1 GAAAL
6 VTLAVMTVIIVL
18 LPPEQRETV
27 IPVALLFPILL
38 WVTARCQP
46 VFAAAAAFIVSLTI
60 VWSIT
65 FGIGHF
71 RDPALPVGDHL
82 LGTQGAILVFALC
95 AYVLAALFAE
105 RRQHEAV
112 LEKSEA
118 RLQEALTA
126 GAVMAFE
133 CDLSSGLVHRS
144 GNAAQIMGLG
154 P

>member
-1 GAAAL
+1 
-6 VTLAVMTVIIVL
+6 
-18 LPPEQRETV
+18 
-27 IPVALLFPILL
+27 LL

-71 RDPALPVGDHL
+71 GDPALPVGDHI

-105 RRQHEAV
+105 RGQHEAV

-154 P
+154 PEQTLTAAEFLGRIHPDDRTRLQAHQGRLCVDSPA